1 MIRPESIHDLSFDSE
16 ITEGI
21 LMAIAED
28 TERSLVV
35 IKYSEFP
42 DSYLLF
48 EKNAETTL
56 KVDDFAVRIKLE
68 YTKLKTFGFSNTVLT
83 SEKVSDLVLRW
94 SHPQLDF
101 L

>member
-1 MIRPESIHDLSFDSE
+1 MRKPESIHDLSFDME

-21 LMAIAED
+21 QMAIAEESD
-28 TERSLVV
+28 RSLVV
-35 IKYSEFP
+35 IKFSHFP

-48 EKNAETTL
+48 EKNAETRL
-56 KVDDFAVRIKLE
+56 KIDDFLVRIQLE
-68 YTKLKTFGFSNTVLT
+68 YTKLKSFGSSNTVLT